1 MGSVF
6 NPAKE
11 RMAPKYEICA
21 GLDKGHKTTLN
32 ELKKR
37 PSNNKGK
44 QTNHNKFVR
53 DLFREVA
60 GFSPYEKRAMEL
72 LRISKDERCL
82 KFLKK
87 RIGSHI
93 RAKRKREEMS
103 TVLQTMRK
111 HAK

>member
-1 MGSVF
+1 MGFSVGF
-6 NPAKE
+6 QNK

-21 GLDKGHKTTLN
+21 GLKKG
-32 ELKKR
+32 
-37 PSNNKGK
+37 PSKNKGK

-53 DLFREVA
+53 DLIREVA

-72 LRISKDERCL
+72 LKISKDKRCL

-93 RAKRKREEMS
+93 RAKRKKEEMS
-103 TVLQTMRK
+103 AVLQNMRK